1 MDNFFTE
8 HEGAIN
14 KFIEFTNKIKLYN
27 EYSLYS
33 LELCSNF
40 LQEIIQTKGSPV
52 KFGEVCKYNL
62 KYIGDSFIEDI
73 NASSYDN
80 DTYENVLIFLIRIAK
95 EYELSSNFS
104 LKENGT
110 KLLQKY
116 KEPSGK
122 YSDSF
127 NSQIYFT
134 WNIMPFQISDFKNSL
149 KFDNIK
155 TNFKNDIKSILDQEL
170 PKEKEEIN
178 NLKSFIETSKKQ
190 LKDYKQEFSFINL
203 NQAFFHLAKSKKT
216 SKNIVLILLI
226 ILSIIIVYIP
236 YFYYEKSFLIKEI
249 SNAFNLSL
257 EGKNNLPLYIM
268 LSGFIPMFLIES
280 IFLYFFR
287 IVLHKYNSLVDQ
299 IVQLETKQA
308 IIQFIES
315 YVDYQKDKNLSR
327 DDLAKFEEIIFSKI
341 SPNLKDVPDLPN
353 VTTIIESL
361 SKAIKTK

>member
-1 MDNFFTE
+1 MKTYFSKYE
-8 HEGAIN
+8 EYIK
-14 KFIEFTNKIKLYN
+14 KFIEFTYKIKDTS

-33 LELCSNF
+33 LDLCANF
-40 LQEIIQTKGSPV
+40 LNEILATKGSPF
-52 KFGEVCKYNL
+52 KFDEVCEYNL
-62 KYIGDSFIEDI
+62 KHIGDSFISDI

-80 DTYENVLIFLIRIAK
+80 DTYENVLLFLLRIAK

-110 KLLQKY
+110 KLLHKY
-116 KEPSGK
+116 KEPSKK

-127 NSQIYFT
+127 NNQIYFI

-149 KFDNIK
+149 KFETIK
-155 TNFKNDIKSILDQEL
+155 TNFKNDIKSILDKEL

-178 NLKSFIETSKKQ
+178 KLKEFIEKSKKQ

-203 NQAFFHLAKSKKT
+203 NQAFFHLAKSKKI
-216 SKNIVLILLI
+216 SKNIVLVLLI

-268 LSGFIPMFLIES
+268 MSGFIPMFLIES

-315 YVDYQKDKNLSR
+315 YVDYQKDKNLSQ
-327 DDLAKFEEIIFSKI
+327 DDLSKFEDIIFSKI

-353 VTTIIESL
+353 VITLIESL
-361 SKAIKTK
+361 SKAIRTK